1 MYRSDPLPLSH
12 PLLASSVICSI
23 STTPPPSPKP
33 QNCHQPQCHYDS
45 SSTSQSHSSS
55 FASLSFICRKIL
67 RGPSLPLLP
76 LILLPLLLYPNL
88 RQAQAPRISELWKGE
103 RQPPPLTCKSP
114 CYSHART
121 FSVRP
126 SVLLFV
132 WGVRDQTSARNSL
145 HLIGASIVF
154 CPALTALEQRWGSVG
169 FLCYTQLA
177 KPFSDLASTPT
188 PHCPGQ
194 RNLLRF
200 NFKFKA
206 LMFHAQT

>member
-33 QNCHQPQCHYDS
+33 QNCHQPQRHYDS
-45 SSTSQSHSSS
+45 SSTSHRVTLHPLL
-55 FASLSFICRKIL
+55 ACPFISRKIL
-67 RGPSLPLLP
+67 RGPRLPLLP

-114 CYSHART
+114 CYSCART

-132 WGVRDQTSARNSL
+132 WGVRDQTSARKSL

-154 CPALTALEQRWGSVG
+154 CPALLPWNKSGAGWGS
-169 FLCYTQLA
+169 CA
-177 KPFSDLASTPT
+177 TPS
-188 PHCPGQ
+188 
-194 RNLLRF
+194 
-200 NFKFKA
+200 
-206 LMFHAQT
+206 

>member
-121 FSVRP
+121 FSV
-126 SVLLFV
+126 
-132 WGVRDQTSARNSL
+132 
-145 HLIGASIVF
+145 F